1 MIYKK
6 NNRPM
11 KLNIL
16 LTTALAFFTTTQA
29 QESKEAW
36 NPTPMGSSLM
46 VHGGTGLIQTPTSR
60 MLTDGDFR
68 VSYTDNDQYRF
79 WSATLQLFP
88 WMQSTVRYTD
98 VRSRLYSPFPSFSGD
113 QTLKDKG
120 IDVKFRLLEES
131 YYLPEL
137 SIGLRDFGGTGFF
150 ESEFIGLSKRVGNF
164 DFHLNMGWGYLGTMG
179 NISNPFCKL

>member
-1 MIYKK
+1 MVYKK
-6 NNRPM
+6 NDRLM

-16 LTTALAFFTTTQA
+16 LITTLVFFTTTQA
-29 QESKEAW
+29 QESREAW

-98 VRSRLYSPFPSFSGD
+98 VRTRLYSPIPSFSGE

-131 YYLPEL
+131 Y
-137 SIGLRDFGGTGFF
+137 
-150 ESEFIGLSKRVGNF
+150 
-164 DFHLNMGWGYLGTMG
+164 
-179 NISNPFCKL
+179 